1 MPTRLLII
9 AGPTASGK
17 SGLALDMA
25 RRVGGTVINA
35 DSMQVYRDL
44 SIISAR
50 PSAADIP
57 HLLYGV
63 LDATELGS
71 AAWWAERAR
80 EAIAAVEASGR
91 VPILCGG
98 TGLYIRALLQP
109 MAPIPP
115 IPQEARQA
123 ARSLHAAIGGAEFY
137 QKLAKYDPEAAARL
151 HVSDSQRL
159 IRAYEVV
166 LGTGKTLGEWQRLAP
181 AVGDE
186 FAARTI
192 VLLPP
197 RDRLYQAIDQRFSWM
212 VSSGALDEVAAL
224 VERRL
229 DPALPIMKALGVPE
243 LAQYLAGTLDLS
255 EAIVA
260 AQAASRRYAK
270 RQSTWFRHQMP
281 DACFVFEQYSEQNAG
296 LLCHKICEDA

>member
-1 MPTRLLII
+1 
-9 AGPTASGK
+9 
-17 SGLALDMA
+17 
-25 RRVGGTVINA
+25 
-35 DSMQVYRDL
+35 MQVYRDL
-44 SIISAR
+44 SIITAR
-50 PSAADIP
+50 PAVDALAEVP

-63 LDATELGS
+63 LDATDLGS
-71 AAWWAERAR
+71 AAWWAQRAR
-80 EAIAAVEASGR
+80 DAIAAITASGR

-115 IPQEARQA
+115 IPQAVRQA
-123 ARSLHAAIGGAEFY
+123 ARALHADIGGPEFR
-137 QKLAKYDPEAAARL
+137 QELAKLDPEAAVRL
-151 HVSDSQRL
+151 HESDSQRL
-159 IRAYEVV
+159 IRAYEVA
-166 LGTGKTLGEWQRLAP
+166 LGTGKTLGDWQRLAP
-181 AVGDE
+181 RPSDE

-197 RDRLYQAIDQRFSWM
+197 RDLLYQAIDQRFIHM
-212 VSSGALDEVAAL
+212 VASGGLDEVAAM
-224 VERRL
+224 VQREL

-243 LAQYLAGTLDLS
+243 LAQYLAGTLALPD
-255 EAIVA
+255 AIAA

-281 DACFVFEQYSEQNAG
+281 DARFVFEQYSEQNAG